1 MPITTGRK
9 AIRFHKLHA
18 MEFAIQQDKFYQHR
32 HLIISYTE
40 LHHQLSCTRK
50 ELSEYTAVPINAVSK
65 VVAGLVEEG
74 ALLDSGRMQC
84 PVTGRDSRAVQYNP
98 KFSGPY

>member
-1 MPITTGRK
+1 MQV
-9 AIRFHKLHA
+9 
-18 MEFAIQQDKFYQHR
+18 AIQLDKFYQHR

-40 LHHQLSCTRK
+40 SMHLPCTRK

-65 VVAGLVEEG
+65 VVSGLIEEG
-74 ALLDSGRMQC
+74 ALLDEGRMQC
-84 PVTGRDSRAVQYNP
+84 PVTGRDSRAVQYNL

>member
-18 MEFAIQQDKFYQHR
+18 MQFAIQLDKFYQHR

-40 LHHQLSCTRK
+40 SHHLPCTRK
-50 ELSEYTAVPINAVSK
+50 ELSEHTDVPINAVSK
-65 VVAGLVEEG
+65 VVAGLIEEG
-74 ALLDSGRMQC
+74 ALLDEGRMQC
-84 PVTGRDSRAVQYNP
+84 PITGRDSRAVQYNP